1 MLHFMYCY
9 AEYHHE
15 CHYVKCRYVECRHA
29 ECRCALETGLLINI
43 VA

>member
-15 CHYVKCRYVECRHA
+15 CQYVKCRYVECRHA
-29 ECRCALETGLLINI
+29 EYCRAQATALLINV